1 MAVRLRESV
10 GIVSTPLLKGARAGV
25 RQRAARPNWL
35 LQGSACLSLME
46 RTDVASLA
54 RGLLCAIVLN
64 GEAQAIFTET
74 GIAVH
79 YNLNPP

>member
-1 MAVRLRESV
+1 
-10 GIVSTPLLKGARAGV
+10 
-25 RQRAARPNWL
+25 
-35 LQGSACLSLME
+35 ME